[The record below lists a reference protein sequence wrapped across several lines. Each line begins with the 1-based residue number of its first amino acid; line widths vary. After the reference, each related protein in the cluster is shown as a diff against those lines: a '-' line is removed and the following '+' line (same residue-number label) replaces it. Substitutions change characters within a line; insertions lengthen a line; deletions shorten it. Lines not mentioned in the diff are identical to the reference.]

1 VTPRAAGP
9 MTLAQLSSGRRA
21 VVAGLDGGRRLLARM
36 VSLGFVPGV
45 EVVMVQNPGRGALI
59 VQIREARVALGR
71 GEAHRILIAPARLP
85 A

>member
-1 VTPRAAGP
+1 MTPRAAGP

-45 EVVMVQNPGRGALI
+45 EVVMVQKIP
-59 VQIREARVALGR
+59 
-71 GEAHRILIAPARLP
+71 
-85 A
+85 